1 VTEHPDITTFRRIF
15 DEVLGGGQLD
25 VLDEIVGPGFV
36 EHQFAPEGSPGRPM
50 DPEGLRRFVIGLR
63 SSIPD
68 LHYTIEDTAYADGT
82 VWMRVRARGTDSGT
96 GQFGFPPTG
105 KPISIDVIDVARFD
119 NGRMVEHWGVPDRM
133 SILIQLGHISGRPR
147 EAAVG

>member
-1 VTEHPDITTFRRIF
+1 MSEHPDVTTFRRMF
-15 DEVLGGGQLD
+15 DEVLGGGKLE

-36 EHQFAPEGSPGRPM
+36 EHQFAPEGSPGRAM
-50 DPEGLRRFVIGLR
+50 DAAGLRQFVTGLR

-68 LHYTIEDTAYADGT
+68 LHYTIEDSAHADGI

-105 KPISIDVIDVARFD
+105 KPISIDVMDVARFAD
-119 NGRMVEHWGVPDRM
+119 GKMVEHWGVPDRM
-133 SILIQLGHISGRPR
+133 SILTQLGHL
-147 EAAVG
+147 A